1 MYGNEKHN
9 DLSAIK
15 AEQLMAGKQLLIN
28 KLLTNPFGTLIIDQH
43 VQESIKLTGF
53 HHSFPRAE

>member
-1 MYGNEKHN
+1 MYGNEKQN

-15 AEQLMAGKQLLIN
+15 AEQLMAGKQLFIS
-28 KLLTNPFGTLIIDQH
+28 KLLTNPFGTLIIDQQ